1 MSVWT
6 RVLLVLHALAPFF
19 RSSALMIGIYFDVLA
34 AADARGALTDVAAYA
49 RRRAARLSFSPRG
62 FEAAVAPMQWAFERV
77 CYSCYA
83 HPHRS
88 FARRLS

>member
-34 AADARGALTDVAAYA
+34 AADARGALA
-49 RRRAARLSFSPRG
+49 RRRGVRLV
-62 FEAAVAPMQWAFERV
+62 VAPLDSHFRLAVLRQQLCQSDGRLD
-77 CYSCYA
+77 
-83 HPHRS
+83 
-88 FARRLS
+88 ARATN